1 MELKKIA
8 AMAEA
13 YHIPFCPHNP
23 SGPIANAATLQLA
36 ACVPNFYLLETMSSD
51 VSWRSEISNEKVIFK
66 EGEMFIPDRP
76 GLGIDID
83 EKEISKH
90 PFEAKELRHYNGTLT
105 DIRSKENK
113 SFFN

>member
-8 AMAEA
+8 SMAEA

-51 VSWRSEISNEKVIFK
+51 VSWRTEVTNEKVEIR
-66 EGEMFIPDRP
+66 EGEMAIGDLP
-76 GLGIDID
+76 GLGIDIN
-83 EKEISKH
+83 EAEIKKH
-90 PFEAKELRHYNGTLT
+90 PFEPRDLRHYKGTLT
-105 DIRSKENK
+105 DIRPFDSKTYY
-113 SFFN
+113 